1 MEKTRFLTLIIVAL
15 VLLNIGTLG
24 FIFLG
29 GGPGMLPSL
38 SGRPAVAQF
47 IIHSL
52 NFDDQQIKAYQQMWV
67 AHRRN
72 KQDLQMRLAQA
83 RESFLQGLSTGD
95 TTQLAK
101 VSNIQHD
108 MELLTFQHFR
118 EVRGL
123 CRPDQE
129 PKFDAVIQEALRM
142 LSRPD
147 MPPPPPPRK

>member
-1 MEKTRFLTLIIVAL
+1 MEKTRFLTIIIVAL
-15 VLLNIGTLG
+15 AMLNIATLG

-29 GGPGMLPSL
+29 GPRGLPSL

-47 IIHSL
+47 IIRSL
-52 NFDDQQIKAYQQMWV
+52 NFDEQQVKAYQQMWE
-67 AHRRN
+67 AHHRS

-95 TTQLAK
+95 TTRLAK
-101 VSNIQHD
+101 VSKIQHD

-123 CRPDQE
+123 CRPDQA
-129 PKFDAVIQEALRM
+129 PKFDEVIQEALRM

-147 MPPPPPPRK
+147 MRPPPPPRK